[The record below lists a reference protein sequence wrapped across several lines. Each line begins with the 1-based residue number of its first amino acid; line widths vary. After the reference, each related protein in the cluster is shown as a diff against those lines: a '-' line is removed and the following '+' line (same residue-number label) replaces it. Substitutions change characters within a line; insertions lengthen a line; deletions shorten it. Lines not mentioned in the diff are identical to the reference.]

1 MSLFAPVKKKPTDFN
16 ASSQVDV
23 SNVNLTPQQFQQSYS
38 QVQSGTAQPSA
49 PKPSTSTTNQYG
61 GANGTYGP
69 FQPKTDTQ
77 QQTQTPNPFQTKPV
91 DLSGITAIT
100 DAQKQRLATS
110 QQNTSNYVNK
120 LYDLTNQSLKNQIPG
135 MQTAFDQ
142 FKGNTEASIN
152 DQTAATAKAKVAAD
166 ERFGTAQRQAAM
178 TRKESEGRLI
188 NKFAANNAL
197 NSYGAGSFTGA
208 ASKLEADFNTFTQEN
223 IQSKMNQY
231 DELDRQLINF
241 TREARYLIQTEE
253 QKLQTAI
260 ANINTQVGMNDIE
273 REAKLNEAWDVYQ
286 SKVGEVDSYIEGLK
300 LQQAQLGQ
308 TLAQEYTLLQQLS
321 PEFKTTGQPRTD
333 ADMLWVQKYP
343 DAYKQLMEGVKQSG
357 EIGQKG
363 NVTQNITSVI
373 DDLLN
378 ANVGP
383 ITGTMQLSSN
393 IPGTQGALSKN
404 LYNQLKGMLSLE
416 NRQALKGSGAISD
429 FEARVLEQAASALDR
444 NLSEDQFRLVLQNI
458 KNQLATGSRQPL
470 GATQDQKLQQLASIL
485 GTGGSW

>member
-1 MSLFAPVKKKPTDFN
+1 MSLFATVKKKPTDFN

-120 LYDLTNQSLKNQIPG
+120 LYYLTNQSLKNQIPG

-223 IQSKMNQY
+223 IQ
-231 DELDRQLINF
+231 
-241 TREARYLIQTEE
+241 
-253 QKLQTAI
+253 
-260 ANINTQVGMNDIE
+260 
-273 REAKLNEAWDVYQ
+273 
-286 SKVGEVDSYIEGLK
+286 
-300 LQQAQLGQ
+300 
-308 TLAQEYTLLQQLS
+308 
-321 PEFKTTGQPRTD
+321 
-333 ADMLWVQKYP
+333 
-343 DAYKQLMEGVKQSG
+343 
-357 EIGQKG
+357 
-363 NVTQNITSVI
+363 
-373 DDLLN
+373 
-378 ANVGP
+378 
-383 ITGTMQLSSN
+383 
-393 IPGTQGALSKN
+393 
-404 LYNQLKGMLSLE
+404 
-416 NRQALKGSGAISD
+416 
-429 FEARVLEQAASALDR
+429 
-444 NLSEDQFRLVLQNI
+444 
-458 KNQLATGSRQPL
+458 
-470 GATQDQKLQQLASIL
+470 
-485 GTGGSW
+485 